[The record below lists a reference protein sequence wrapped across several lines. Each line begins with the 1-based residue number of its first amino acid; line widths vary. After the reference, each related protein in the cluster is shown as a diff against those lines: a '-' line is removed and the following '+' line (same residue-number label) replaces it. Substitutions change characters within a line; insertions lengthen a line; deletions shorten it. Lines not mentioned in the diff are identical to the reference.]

1 MIIKRKAGIL
11 MGQSVEDVIG
21 ELSEIEAAAV
31 RIMNAAD
38 TRKKQLSEENDLK
51 MKRFDEEMIMKTNAS
66 IEQLEE
72 KLNAEKESEL
82 TRLKEETDA
91 MLAQM
96 QTKYENEHGAWSDE
110 IVQAIVRM

>member
-1 MIIKRKAGIL
+1 

-38 TRKKQLSEENDLK
+38 MEKKRLSEENDQK
-51 MKRFDEEMIMKTNAS
+51 MKRFDEEMIKKTGAS
-66 IEQLEE
+66 IEQLKE
-72 KLNAEKESEL
+72 KLNREKENEL
-82 TRLKEETDA
+82 RRLKEETDA
-91 MLAQM
+91 MLVDM

-110 IVQAIVRM
+110 IVQSIVRM